1 MKWKVAELFAGV
13 GGFRV
18 GLEKNK
24 DAFEFSFVNQWEPN
38 KKQQYAFDCYVEH
51 FGNDNAYNEDIEIAK
66 EKIPNNV
73 DLMVGGFPCQDYS
86 VATTK
91 ARGIEGKKG
100 VLWWS
105 IRDILN
111 SPFAP
116 KTILLENVDRLLKS
130 PVKNRGRDF
139 AIMLRT
145 FHRHG
150 YNVEWQVI
158 NAADYGM
165 PQRRKRIF
173 IFAYNRK
180 WYQNPSHVEIMSNV
194 DYSKLALEKF
204 EILNRESVMNRSFP
218 CEIDDSKSKNNT
230 FIDLSECDEQSI
242 SDEWLAGK
250 FKNKGYMINGLV
262 FHYDVRPI
270 YNGKEG
276 LLNDVL
282 DDLEN
287 IDDKYFLN
295 KSQRELNKKLKGAKK
310 IERITKSGFK
320 YLWCEGQMAQYDDP
334 FKPGRTMLTSEGTM
348 NRSSHIIQVGSNKC
362 RFLTPEEA
370 ERLNG
375 FKTGWTKNMPERAR
389 YFCMGNALV
398 VDIVAKLGASIL
410 KLFNSRYQLIL
421 TPSKIDIHK
430 EVD

>member
-66 EKIPNNV
+66 EKIPHNI

-91 ARGIEGKKG
+91 AKGIEGKKG

-105 IRDILN
+105 IRDILS
-111 SPFAP
+111 SPFPP

-130 PVKNRGRDF
+130 PVSNRGRDF

-145 FHRHG
+145 FHRYG

-165 PQRRKRIF
+165 PQRRRRVF

-180 WYQNPSHVEIMSNV
+180 WYQNTRHT
-194 DYSKLALEKF
+194 
-204 EILNRESVMNRSFP
+204 EILGRSNYQESPLDEFDNLNKESVMSQAFP
-218 CEIDDSKSKNNT
+218 CKIDESKTKNNA
-230 FIDLSECDEQSI
+230 FMDLAKHDEQAI
-242 SDEWLAGK
+242 SDEWLSGK
-250 FKNKGYMINGLV
+250 FKNKGYMIDGSV
-262 FHYDVRPI
+262 FHYDVKPI
-270 YNGKEG
+270 YNGKQK

-282 DDLEN
+282 DDLGN

-295 KSQRELNKKLKGAKK
+295 GNQIAMNKKLKGAK
-310 IERITKSGFK
+310 RIQRTTKSG
-320 YLWCEGQMAQYDDP
+320 YTYWWSEGQMQQYDDP
-334 FKPGRTMLTSEGTM
+334 FKPSRTMLTSEGTM
-348 NRSSHIIQVGSNKC
+348 NRSSHIINVGKNKG
-362 RFLTPEEA
+362 RFITPEEA

-375 FKTGWTKNMPERAR
+375 FKTGWTKNMPERTR

-398 VDIVAKLGASIL
+398 VDIVTKLGKSIL
-410 KLFNSRYQLIL
+410 QLFNSRYRL
-421 TPSKIDIHK
+421 TVESPKADIK
-430 EVD
+430 KKVD